1 MAKNKSTRKSRIT
14 IEREGNEVEQVFDQA
29 KFKKSFDKW
38 KDDCAASGE
47 DLRMKTSTRTL
58 LDMVSQ
64 HGKAH
69 RPQTKDKNA
78 IGASEVVNKLSTILD
93 DSAEIETVDQ
103 KFIDSAIK
111 QLEQIEKKNNP
122 RNILFTIPI
131 MGRVNRKTL
140 EYDEESDVQQVYG
153 HYRTPD
159 YIKFRD
165 LKAKLRENVDK
176 ETMPPA
182 PSTWYDKDK
191 DKAKPPLW
199 QALFANGDGDVV
211 SKGLLQVLKEAAEM
225 VDDDNVKLEHLK
237 LRVKDGGSG
246 ATARDLWS
254 IPQVQQWI
262 KTNIGDGNNPGV
274 GINKTSGNFRDS
286 HYAETAFPNV
296 KFPVKSIRE
305 SEFVKDLAGFE
316 DVIGNLVT
324 YSFIITRRQMRNL
337 AILAGCKKRPGKD
350 TVYMPGVAD
359 KEEKGSDTKK
369 MDWKEIIKAKWPEKE
384 EEEKR
389 KAEER
394 KKRGEKQMKILH
406 DFLATEEGQKYGD
419 LIWGLPDDRF
429 EIALSLISMLNKYPE
444 YSKRYLETIKLLAE

>member
-1 MAKNKSTRKSRIT
+1 MVKNKSTRKSRIT
-14 IEREGNEVEQVFDQA
+14 IEREGNEAQQVFDQA
-29 KFKKSFDKW
+29 KFKKSFEQW
-38 KDDCAASGE
+38 KQDCAASGE
-47 DLRMKTSTRTL
+47 DLRMKTNTRTL
-58 LDMVSQ
+58 LDMVSR
-64 HGKAH
+64 HGKDH

-78 IGASEVVNKLSTILD
+78 IGASEVVNKLSTILE

-103 KFIDSAIK
+103 KFIDAAIK

-122 RNILFTIPI
+122 RNIIFTIPI
-131 MGRVNRKTL
+131 PSRVHRKTL
-140 EYDEESDVQQVYG
+140 DYDEDTDVNQIYG

-159 YIKFRD
+159 YLKFRKM
-165 LKAKLRENVDK
+165 KAKVRENIDE
-176 ETMPPA
+176 ETMPAA
-182 PSTWYDKDK
+182 PTTWYNKDK

-225 VDDDNVKLEHLK
+225 VDDKNIKLEHLK

-262 KTNIGDGNNPGV
+262 KTNIGDSNNPGV

-337 AILAGCKKRPGKD
+337 AILSGCKKRPGKD
-350 TVYMPGVAD
+350 TVYMPGVA
-359 KEEKGSDTKK
+359 EEKGSDTKK
-369 MDWKEIIKAKWPEKE
+369 MDWKV
-384 EEEKR
+384 
-389 KAEER
+389 
-394 KKRGEKQMKILH
+394 ILK
-406 DFLATEEGQKYGD
+406 G
-419 LIWGLPDDRF
+419 
-429 EIALSLISMLNKYPE
+429 N
-444 YSKRYLETIKLLAE
+444 